1 MPTYGSVSDPRMG
14 SSDRNVRCKT
24 CDCKSE
30 GSGSKVDDCP
40 GHFGHIE
47 LCRPVYHCGFIKE
60 VVLILRCVCFHCSR
74 LLLDDNYFKDR
85 KALTVMDPETRLR
98 MIHECCKGKK
108 RCLTASVSDVTKLLG
123 EIGISLDGNRDA
135 LMSRFGGLEEEE
147 EQNNLSESIGAVE
160 ATASTSMNGED
171 TDMATGCGGSMPKYT
186 RDGMKINIEYPDDM
200 DVPGN
205 GDRKQQL
212 SAHRAYEILK
222 GISDA
227 DARKLGLDSKF
238 SRPEWLLVT
247 VLPVPPPQV
256 RPEVVGDGIASADD
270 LTHMLV
276 NIVKANL
283 FLENSIS
290 KGDAP
295 HIVKEFENLIQNRV
309 TAFFDNERTDSAT
322 ETQRTGRPLKS
333 IRQRLRGK
341 EGRIRGN
348 LMGKRVDFSARTVI
362 TADPNLSID
371 QVGVPK
377 SVASRLTVP
386 VSVTPFNIQELK
398 DLVAKSIGGGP
409 PEWPGA
415 MVSKRGMESACGCM
429 GVNH

>member
-1 MPTYGSVSDPRMG
+1 MPQKKGSVTQKIRLNTSPEEIRAGITKVDRFKANMPVYGSVNDPRMG

-60 VVLILRCVCFHCSR
+60 VVEILRCVCFHCSR
-74 LLLDDNYFKDR
+74 LLLDENYHKDR
-85 KALTVMDPETRLR
+85 KALAINDPETRLR
-98 MIHECCKGKK
+98 LIHDCCRGKK
-108 RCLTASVSDVTKLLG
+108 RCATASVSDVAKLLG
-123 EIGISLDGNRDA
+123 EVGISDDGGRQDA
-135 LMSRFGGLEEEE
+135 LMTRFGGLEEEE
-147 EQNNLSESIGAVE
+147 EDGAM
-160 ATASTSMNGED
+160 ATLTAFAPATDPSNEDPSMIS
-171 TDMATGCGGSMPKYT
+171 TGCGGLMPRYA

-212 SAHRAYEILK
+212 SANRAFEILK

-227 DARKLGLDSKF
+227 DARKLGLDPKY

-247 VLPVPPPQV
+247 VLPVPPPHV

-276 NIVKANL
+276 NIVKANVY
-283 FLENSIS
+283 LENSIA

-295 HIVKEFENLIQNRV
+295 HIVKEFEDLIQNRI

-371 QVGVPK
+371 QVNMSK
-377 SVASRLTVP
+377 SLFPFFFITISIYVCCVVL
-386 VSVTPFNIQELK
+386 VTK
-398 DLVAKSIGGGP
+398 
-409 PEWPGA
+409 
-415 MVSKRGMESACGCM
+415 
-429 GVNH
+429 

>member
-1 MPTYGSVSDPRMG
+1 MTFLFTIVTQKKGSVTQKIRLNNTGEEIRAGITKVDRFKANMPVYGSVNDPRMG

-60 VVLILRCVCFHCSR
+60 VVEILRCVCFHCSR
-74 LLLDDNYFKDR
+74 LLLDDNYHKDR
-85 KALTVMDPETRLR
+85 KALAINDPETRLR
-98 MIHECCKGKK
+98 LIHDCCRGKR
-108 RCLTASVSDVTKLLG
+108 RCTTASVSDVTKLLG
-123 EIGISLDGNRDA
+123 EVGIGEEGGDA

-147 EQNNLSESIGAVE
+147 ELEGRSS
-160 ATASTSMNGED
+160 ATATAINVPASGED
-171 TDMATGCGGSMPKYT
+171 TSSTATGCGGLMPRYS
-186 RDGMKINIEYPDDM
+186 RDGMKINVEYPDDM

-205 GDRKQQL
+205 GDRKQLL
-212 SAHRAYEILK
+212 SANRAFEILK
-222 GISDA
+222 GITDA
-227 DARKLGLDSKF
+227 DAKKLGLDPKYA
-238 SRPEWLLVT
+238 RPEWLLVT

-276 NIVKANL
+276 NIVKANVY
-283 FLENSIS
+283 LENSIS

-295 HIVKEFENLIQNRV
+295 HIVKEFEDLIQNRV

-371 QVGVPK
+371 QVDINVF
-377 SVASRLTVP
+377 V
-386 VSVTPFNIQELK
+386 NEL
-398 DLVAKSIGGGP
+398 
-409 PEWPGA
+409 
-415 MVSKRGMESACGCM
+415 
-429 GVNH
+429 